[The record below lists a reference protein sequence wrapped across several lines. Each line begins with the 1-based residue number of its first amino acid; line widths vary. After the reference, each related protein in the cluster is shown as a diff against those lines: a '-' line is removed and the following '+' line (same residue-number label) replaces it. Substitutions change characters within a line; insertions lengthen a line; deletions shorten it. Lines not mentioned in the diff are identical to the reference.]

1 MTPKRSV
8 ECPKCTAKLTMAADS
23 TAARLR
29 CAKCSAIFTVPNV
42 TAPAPPHAAPPQP
55 AAGWYPEPN
64 GGTAQRYWDGTRWT
78 VTAAPSPPTAS
89 TTGKKAAVAA
99 GVCVLVVIGI
109 IMTLQ
114 PVSLISGSGIIW
126 TGVAMTTGGTAV
138 AFFLGGPIW
147 VRVIACLA
155 LGFTLLGAFYTEHE
169 MSVRRDELSNIFSR

>member
-1 MTPKRSV
+1 
-8 ECPKCTAKLTMAADS
+8 
-23 TAARLR
+23 
-29 CAKCSAIFTVPNV
+29 
-42 TAPAPPHAAPPQP
+42 
-55 AAGWYPEPN
+55 
-64 GGTAQRYWDGTRWT
+64 
-78 VTAAPSPPTAS
+78 
-89 TTGKKAAVAA
+89 
-99 GVCVLVVIGI
+99 
-109 IMTLQ
+109 MTLQ